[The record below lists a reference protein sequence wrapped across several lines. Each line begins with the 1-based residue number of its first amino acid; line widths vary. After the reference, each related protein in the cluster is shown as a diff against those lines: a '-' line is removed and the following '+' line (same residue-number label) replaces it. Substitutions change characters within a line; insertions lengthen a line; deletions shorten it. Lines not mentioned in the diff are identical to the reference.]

1 MRRWA
6 RIATAGVAV
15 LAGAIIVV
23 VPEWFDAIGEADD
36 GGPSGLAAGLGYAAI
51 AAGAATFVFAA
62 ARYAAVAVLATLFVL
77 AFSGEVA
84 DDTFYGGV
92 AGVGLVL
99 IGLLSLIGGRGRR
112 GAPRASAAD
121 AASRDAPSGGP
132 STPDEEPGGRAPRS

>member
-23 VPEWFDAIGEADD
+23 IPEWLDAVGEADD
-36 GGPSGLAAGLGYAAI
+36 GSPSRLAAGLGYAAI
-51 AAGAATFVFAA
+51 AAGIATFVFAA
-62 ARYAAVAVLATLFVL
+62 ARYVTVAVLATLFVL

-84 DDTFYGGV
+84 DDVFYGGV
-92 AGVGLVL
+92 AGVCLVL

-112 GAPRASAAD
+112 AARRASAAD
-121 AASRDAPSGGP
+121 AASRGAPSGGP
-132 STPDEEPGGRAPRS
+132 STRDAEPDGRAPPS